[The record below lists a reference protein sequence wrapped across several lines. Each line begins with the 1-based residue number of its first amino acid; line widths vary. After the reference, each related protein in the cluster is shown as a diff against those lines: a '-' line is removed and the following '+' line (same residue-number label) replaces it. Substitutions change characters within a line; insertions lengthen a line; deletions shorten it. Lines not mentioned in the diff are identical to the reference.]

1 MLIGIELL
9 DTIRQ
14 DETSDEKTLAKKCGY
29 ATVTKSGAEKILLTP
44 FSRNIL
50 SKVSQLVKTQLFAP
64 LCFYRGGR
72 DAVYKK
78 STLP

>member
-29 ATVTKSGAEKILLTP
+29 VAVSKNGAEKILLTP
-44 FSRNIL
+44 FYEA
-50 SKVSQLVKTQLFAP
+50 VLVAK
-64 LCFYRGGR
+64 GENW
-72 DAVYKK
+72 
-78 STLP
+78 

>member
-1 MLIGIELL
+1 MLSGIELL

-44 FSRNIL
+44 F
-50 SKVSQLVKTQLFAP
+50 
-64 LCFYRGGR
+64 YE
-72 DAVYKK
+72 AVLLAKYIHH
-78 STLP
+78 